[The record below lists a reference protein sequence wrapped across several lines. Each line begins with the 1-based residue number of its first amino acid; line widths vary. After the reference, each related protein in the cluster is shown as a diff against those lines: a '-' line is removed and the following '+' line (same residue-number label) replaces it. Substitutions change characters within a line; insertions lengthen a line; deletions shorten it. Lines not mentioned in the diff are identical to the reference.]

1 MRKGLYQVYFGHIRK
16 SFMKKQ
22 LTIAVTIVLEK
33 QVEEKK
39 SLRINLKRG
48 VNGMNKEI
56 LKKAIKRYGTHNQML
71 KCIEECGELS
81 RAVSRILTELSSGD
95 GFTTEA
101 SQENLYEELA
111 DVLIMIEQMIIMF
124 DCGDEVFIQQVNK
137 MKRLKER
144 LEQ

>member
-1 MRKGLYQVYFGHIRK
+1 MI
-16 SFMKKQ
+16 
-22 LTIAVTIVLEK
+22 I
-33 QVEEKK
+33 
-39 SLRINLKRG
+39 
-48 VNGMNKEI
+48 
-56 LKKAIKRYGTHNQML
+56 
-71 KCIEECGELS
+71 S
-81 RAVSRILTELSSGD
+81 RVLTELSRGD

-124 DCGDEVFIQQVNK
+124 DCGDEVFIQQVKK

>member
-1 MRKGLYQVYFGHIRK
+1 
-16 SFMKKQ
+16 
-22 LTIAVTIVLEK
+22 
-33 QVEEKK
+33 
-39 SLRINLKRG
+39 
-48 VNGMNKEI
+48 MNKDV
-56 LKKAIKRYGTHNQML
+56 LQKAIKHYGTHNQML

-81 RAVSRILTELSSGD
+81 RAVSRVLTELSSGD
-95 GFTTEA
+95 GFTTEE

-124 DCGDEVFIQQVNK
+124 DCGDEVFIQQVKK

>member
-1 MRKGLYQVYFGHIRK
+1 
-16 SFMKKQ
+16 MKKQ

-124 DCGDEVFIQQVNK
+124 DCGDEVFIQQVKK

>member
-1 MRKGLYQVYFGHIRK
+1 
-16 SFMKKQ
+16 
-22 LTIAVTIVLEK
+22 
-33 QVEEKK
+33 
-39 SLRINLKRG
+39 
-48 VNGMNKEI
+48 MNKEI

-95 GFTTEA
+95 GFTTET

-124 DCGDEVFIQQVNK
+124 DCGDEVFIQQVKK

-144 LEQ
+144 LDNE

>member
-1 MRKGLYQVYFGHIRK
+1 
-16 SFMKKQ
+16 
-22 LTIAVTIVLEK
+22 
-33 QVEEKK
+33 
-39 SLRINLKRG
+39 
-48 VNGMNKEI
+48 MNKDV
-56 LKKAIKRYGTHNQML
+56 LQKAIKHYGTHNQML

-81 RAVSRILTELSSGD
+81 RAVSRILTESSSGD
-95 GFTTEA
+95 GFTTET

-124 DCGDEVFIQQVNK
+124 DCGDEVFIQQVKK

>member
-1 MRKGLYQVYFGHIRK
+1 
-16 SFMKKQ
+16 
-22 LTIAVTIVLEK
+22 
-33 QVEEKK
+33 
-39 SLRINLKRG
+39 
-48 VNGMNKEI
+48 MNKEI
-56 LKKAIKRYGTHNQML
+56 LKKSIKHYGTHNQML

-81 RAVSRILTELSSGD
+81 RAVSRVLIELSSGD
-95 GFTTEA
+95 GFTTEE

-124 DCGDEVFIQQVNK
+124 DCGDEVFIQQVKK